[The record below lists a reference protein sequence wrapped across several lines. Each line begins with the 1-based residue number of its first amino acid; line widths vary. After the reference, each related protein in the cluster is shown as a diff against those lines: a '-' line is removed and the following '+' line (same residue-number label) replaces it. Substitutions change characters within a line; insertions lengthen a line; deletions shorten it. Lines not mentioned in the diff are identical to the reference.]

1 MVPSKKSFIKENP
14 VMHLISK
21 RAILNT
27 SNEEMTMFSRKLD
40 GSKERDAKIPVDIH
54 I

>member
-1 MVPSKKSFIKENP
+1 MKNSFIKETNP

-21 RAILNT
+21 RGILNT

-40 GSKERDAKIPVDIH
+40 GSKER
-54 I
+54 